1 MLMISLV
8 LAAQGGAPASAQGNE
23 AAALVS
29 KMLAYYN
36 DAKTFAGTIR
46 MVQTAG
52 NKQAIVTTELQAELP
67 AKLYLRQDL
76 KANYGSDSWLVTSNG
91 EYFSYQP
98 PEGVEGRRLVEP
110 VEHARGSH
118 DVRSIYAAIVKSI
131 YDRSTPLD
139 IVIGRTADL
148 RFRSYQWVSV
158 SVLGETQ
165 VGEDTCTVVGGPW
178 REYGFTTVKRQEL
191 APSGQYSMAI
201 DSQSRLRR
209 FTISEKVGVSTGGQQ
224 IVQQVDTVWEVNIQ
238 KNVAVR
244 QELFNLVR

>member
-1 MLMISLV
+1 MLLTMSLV
-8 LAAQGGAPASAQGNE
+8 LAAQGGAPAGTQGNE

-67 AKLYLRQDL
+67 AKLYLRQEL
-76 KANYGSDSWLVTSNG
+76 KASYGSDSWLVTSNG

-148 RFRSYQWVSV
+148 RYRNLQWVNV
-158 SVLGETQ
+158 KLQGETQ
-165 VGEDTCTVVGGPW
+165 IGEDTVTVVGGQW
-178 REYGFTTVKRQEL
+178 REYGA
-191 APSGQYSMAI
+191 APASGVYTMAI
-201 DSQSRLRR
+201 DSQLRLRR